1 MQLALTLLAD
11 ITVLVRK
18 DFLDVSVKYEGC
30 VQGRSVVFPF
40 RYAQEGGS
48 RAPRGVLGK
57 CFCLTCVYGRYAA
70 GVSVI
75 INCKLFVIY
84 FYSILFRTWPSW
96 ELVRPTT
103 LIGKMH
109 YPWFLTQ
116 KIRPSLSVTRQ
127 ICTPVSPT
135 IITLLHYGEITSA
148 VIINIIG

>member
-1 MQLALTLLAD
+1 MYPCDYLDLFSLIELVSIRLPRLIYIAD
-11 ITVLVRK
+11 IDECKKGSHDCDVNATCINTVGGHNCTCK
-18 DFLDVSVKYEGC
+18 EGFSGC
-30 VQGRSVVFPF
+30 VS
-40 RYAQEGGS
+40 E
-48 RAPRGVLGK
+48 
-57 CFCLTCVYGRYAA
+57 
-70 GVSVI
+70 I